1 MAKKVSWTAKMI
13 RMAREINQVKFVATN
28 TPRIIPYPAKRTFRA
43 MSPRASEKM
52 NTIAKAENM
61 IEAIA
66 IRERCK

>member
-1 MAKKVSWTAKMI
+1 
-13 RMAREINQVKFVATN
+13 
-28 TPRIIPYPAKRTFRA
+28 